1 MNKTDQFA
9 ALIAFH
15 TLLGPAGRHMLG
27 KPERLKMLLN
37 NAALLDAIETALI
50 EANDAFKGWPE
61 LASAALRAIADAGF
75 VIVPRETVE
84 GLIGHAEWVS
94 ANFNIDWA
102 HLAEAR
108 SALSAALK
116 EMGAG

>member
-1 MNKTDQFA
+1 
-9 ALIAFH
+9 
-15 TLLGPAGRHMLG
+15 
-27 KPERLKMLLN
+27 MLLN

-75 VIVPRETVE
+75 VIVPREPTE
-84 GLIGHAEWVS
+84 S
-94 ANFNIDWA
+94 AVKLLERILKHGEIAVIDTGGPFASYGGKKPPNKEMWA
-102 HLAEAR
+102 VPRHMHTDIEEAR